1 MHTQITFNFL
11 FRPTLAIC
19 CKKITL
25 MFFPL
30 PHKTVIEY
38 LWMYLTTSEHTDGER
53 KRERE
58 KRERAR
64 EGVGW
69 GKACELAKEEGF
81 LVHHAESAA
90 DTGTIW
96 LNIRLFIFRST
107 FVWCPRPAIRCNARQ
122 CPGPFWAID
131 TIKPHFDA
139 YLKLVQYDQTPLR
152 EECHSC
158 TRDALQVDCILLEWS
173 DSECL
178 QSSWCVFNT
187 ETISS
192 LNLEDLRWFRAEVVT
207 SRSICVFWP
216 TVALSD

>member
-1 MHTQITFNFL
+1 MNV
-11 FRPTLAIC
+11 
-19 CKKITL
+19 
-25 MFFPL
+25 
-30 PHKTVIEY
+30 PHNVRA
-38 LWMYLTTSEHTDGER
+38 HR
-53 KRERE
+53 RRE
-58 KRERAR
+58 KERARKERARAR

-107 FVWCPRPAIRCNARQ
+107 FAWRPRSTIRRNARQ

-139 YLKLVQYDQTPLR
+139 CVKLVQYDQTPLR

-173 DSECL
+173 DNECL
-178 QSSWCVFNT
+178 QSSWCVCNT
-187 ETISS
+187 ETISA
-192 LNLEDLRWFRAEVVT
+192 LNLDDLRGFRAEVAT

-216 TVALSD
+216 TVAPSDQSESEL